1 MHMAAALHDKN
12 GDGVLNSD
20 EFAELIS
27 AVTGKQDAFLGNGRS
42 GRDILQM
49 YSDAIH
55 VRYALSLSLSISPR
69 AMHTQHERSTIS
81 MCRAEVYHRTIPTAH
96 SDAHSH
102 CHIWQSTLGHI
113 SYVVDSHMAATF
125 ADLMRS

>member
-1 MHMAAALHDKN
+1 MHMSAALHDKN

-102 CHIWQSTLGHI
+102 CHIWSTLGHI
-113 SYVVDSHMAATF
+113 CHSHMAATF

>member
-1 MHMAAALHDKN
+1 MAAALHDKN

-55 VRYALSLSLSISPR
+55 VRSALSLSPR
-69 AMHTQHERSTIS
+69 VRCTHS
-81 MCRAEVYHRTIPTAH
+81 MN
-96 SDAHSH
+96 
-102 CHIWQSTLGHI
+102 
-113 SYVVDSHMAATF
+113 AA
-125 ADLMRS
+125 R